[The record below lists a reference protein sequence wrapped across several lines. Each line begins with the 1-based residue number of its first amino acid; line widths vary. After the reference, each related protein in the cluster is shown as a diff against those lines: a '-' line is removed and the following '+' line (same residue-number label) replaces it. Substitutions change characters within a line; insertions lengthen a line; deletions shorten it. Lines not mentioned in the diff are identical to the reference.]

1 MIRVILILLFPVC
14 LWSQEGL
21 IEQRIAKWDKNI
33 TMGKKTFDEYE
44 FVKFEHQHT
53 EIEDAEEWKVVAESL
68 RAFLRKC
75 VFIVGDYGFMWKSE
89 DIEIKERYRGPS
101 LHFNGE
107 YTWWYNISGGYVLN
121 TK

>member
-14 LWSQEGL
+14 LWSQEAL

-33 TMGKKTFDEYE
+33 TMGTKKTEYE

-53 EIEDAEEWKVVAESL
+53 EIENAEEWKIVAESL
-68 RAFLRKC
+68 RALLSKC
-75 VFIVGDYGFMWKSE
+75 VFIVSDYGPMWKSE
-89 DIEIKERYRGPS
+89 DIVIHERYRGPS
-101 LHFNGE
+101 LHFNDE

-121 TK
+121 NK